1 MRIDTFSGPI
11 HLPGDPGYDGGR
23 WTWNQAV
30 DQRPAVVAEALGA
43 EDVRAALLAARERGL
58 PLTVQA
64 TGHGTLVP
72 ADGGLLLKTTRMAGV
87 EIDPVR
93 RVAVVEPGAVWEDV
107 LSAAAAHGLAPLAG
121 VPSVG
126 VTGYTL
132 GGGAGWLS
140 RLYGLAADNVVGAE
154 VVTADGRI
162 LEADEEH
169 HPDLFWALRGGSG
182 NFGVVTRLEFRLFPV
197 ARMVAGMTMHA
208 FERAGETLAAFR
220 DWEQPDTVNAAVFV
234 IRMPDGTRML
244 GVRVVAVGEPES
256 VLAPL
261 LSAAGEPLSGE
272 YADLPYEQAVGVL
285 APAHG
290 PMPLGNGFEYVRDLP
305 DDLIAALMESPVG
318 GIEIRRWGGAMAA
331 PGGPA
336 GHRDVPFSVMAGE
349 PIEVPHATGGA
360 FLNFLTDT
368 SRTADAFTPAGYARL
383 RELKKAWDPEGV
395 LRPSHLIEAE

>member
-1 MRIDTFSGPI
+1 MRIDTFSGPT

-64 TGHGTLVP
+64 TGHGTLAP

-87 EIDPVR
+87 EVDPVR

-162 LEADEEH
+162 LEAGEEH

-272 YADLPYEQAVGVL
+272 YAELPYERGGGVGC
-285 APAHG
+285 P
-290 PMPLGNGFEYVRDLP
+290 PP
-305 DDLIAALMESPVG
+305 
-318 GIEIRRWGGAMAA
+318 
-331 PGGPA
+331 
-336 GHRDVPFSVMAGE
+336 
-349 PIEVPHATGGA
+349 
-360 FLNFLTDT
+360 
-368 SRTADAFTPAGYARL
+368 
-383 RELKKAWDPEGV
+383 
-395 LRPSHLIEAE
+395 RPSARGTPGA